1 MPRCSRSPTIW
12 PPGRMGARND
22 RHQPPWGD
30 DGRACR
36 ADDGRHAAMALEAWR
51 TLRAAA
57 RPGACRGPPLCRRR
71 GRAGRAVR
79 AIEGDRIRL
88 ARDVFAKRSALIAG
102 VTRHADFILIEDAAR
117 EAGYRP
123 AATIYGRAR
132 QCGGHECQPGWQ
144 SLGRMARMAGGH
156 WVEALAEF
164 AVKQGG
170 AASLAAAPL
179 AGGADA
185 GLVLGWVLAP
195 R

>member
-1 MPRCSRSPTIW
+1 MIATSRR
-12 PPGRMGARND
+12 GAMMGALAVPTMAGMPQWRWKHGERSVLLHD
-22 RHQPPWGD
+22 PGLAA
-30 DGRACR
+30 GRR
-36 ADDGRHAAMALEAWR
+36 F
-51 TLRAAA
+51 AAA
-57 RPGACRGPPLCRRR
+57 GVAQG
-71 GRAGRAVR
+71 GAVR

-88 ARDVFAKRSALIAG
+88 ARDVLATRPALIAG

-170 AASLAAAPL
+170 AGSLAAAPL
-179 AGGADA
+179 AGRADA
-185 GLVLGWVLAP
+185 GLVLGWVLAQ